1 METVAVYFPS
11 YHRDPLN
18 DRWYGEGWSEWR
30 LMEQARPLFPGHEQ
44 PKLCTWGSFDEADPA
59 WMEKQ
64 IDLAADHGI
73 TSFLFDWYWY
83 SGQKFMHRALEE
95 GFLKARNRHRLKF
108 FAMWANH
115 TWGVFPACREIFRGH
130 HPSTPHDLRL
140 TPHDS
145 RLTPHDSRLTPHDS
159 RLTPHDSRLTP
170 HDSRLTPHDSP
181 STTSE
186 GQALAYDKPLLEI
199 KHTQADLLAVAEY
212 CAEHY
217 FHESNYHC
225 VDGKPIFSF
234 WRWEELEIQLG
245 GVAGVAA
252 GFEAMRA
259 VARRHGFP
267 GLHIMVN
274 IACYENDQTLHCWW
288 PKLVERIKEAGG
300 DSVYGYN
307 VSRTHGFNALTDAY
321 PVASYEDVLQSHRE
335 LIRLCENRGLPFHP
349 VATVGFDNTPRWH
362 RGATLP
368 VDFRKLHYEPIV
380 VGNTP
385 ERFGEA
391 VRIGLESIRRCG
403 GGDRMLLVNAW
414 NEWTEGCYLLPDQR
428 HGNGFLEALRDEVSR
443 GL

>member
-11 YHRDPLN
+11 YHRDALN
-18 DRWYGEGWSEWR
+18 DRWYGEGWSEWK
-30 LMEQARPLFPGHEQ
+30 LMEQAKPLFPGHEQ
-44 PKLCTWGSFDEADPA
+44 PKLCTWGSFDEADPL

-115 TWGVFPACREIFRGH
+115 TWGVMPACREIFRGH
-130 HPSTPHDLRL
+130 I
-140 TPHDS
+140 
-145 RLTPHDSRLTPHDS
+145 
-159 RLTPHDSRLTP
+159 
-170 HDSRLTPHDSP
+170 SP
-181 STTSE
+181 SPQEAPIIPSPLVGE
-186 GQALAYDKPLLEI
+186 GQGEGSRVQAVVLDKPLLEI

-212 CAEHY
+212 CADHY
-217 FHESNYHC
+217 FHEPNYHGI
-225 VDGKPIFSF
+225 DGKPIFSF
-234 WRWEELEIQLG
+234 WRWEELEVQLG
-245 GVAGVAA
+245 GIEAVRE

-288 PKLVERIKEAGG
+288 PNLVDRIKKAGG

-307 VSRTHGFNALTDAY
+307 VARTHGYAALTNDR
-321 PVASYEDVLQSHRE
+321 PLVPSEDVIRSHEE
-335 LIRLCENRGLPFHP
+335 LFRLCEDRGLPFHP

-362 RGATLP
+362 KGAALP
-368 VDFRKLHYEPIV
+368 IDFRKLHYEPIV

-391 VRIGLESIRRCG
+391 VRAGLDSIRRCG
-403 GGDRMLLVNAW
+403 GGERMLLLNAW
-414 NEWTEGCYLLPDQR
+414 NEWTEGCQLLPDQW
-428 HGNGFLEALRDEVSR
+428 HGTGYLDVIRKGRAEYALNVARASSP
-443 GL
+443 

>member
-11 YHRDPLN
+11 YHRDALN

-30 LMEQARPLFPGHEQ
+30 LMEQAKPLFEGHEQ

-83 SGQKFMHRALEE
+83 SGQKFLYRALED

-115 TWGVFPACREIFRGH
+115 TWGVFPACRDIFRGH
-130 HPSTPHDLRL
+130 AGGGQAAR
-140 TPHDS
+140 
-145 RLTPHDSRLTPHDS
+145 
-159 RLTPHDSRLTP
+159 
-170 HDSRLTPHDSP
+170 
-181 STTSE
+181 SE
-186 GQALAYDKPLLEI
+186 GQALAYDRPLLEI

-217 FHESNYHC
+217 FHEANYHC
-225 VDGKPIFSF
+225 IDGKPIFSF
-234 WRWEELEIQLG
+234 WRWEELETQLG
-245 GVAGVAA
+245 GVGGVAA
-252 GFEAMRA
+252 GFDAMRA

-274 IACYENDQTLHCWW
+274 VACYENDQTLHCWW
-288 PKLVERIKEAGG
+288 PALIERIREAGG

-307 VSRTHGFNALTDAY
+307 ASRTRGFADLPDAR
-321 PVASYEDVLQSHRE
+321 PVVPYEDVLQSHRE

-349 VATVGFDNTPRWH
+349 VATVGFDNTPRWR
-362 RGATLP
+362 RGVTLP
-368 VDFRKLHYEPIV
+368 VDFRNEHYEPIAT
-380 VGNTP
+380 GNTP
-385 ERFGEA
+385 ERFGEC
-391 VRIGLESIRRCG
+391 VQIGLDSIRRSG
-403 GGDRMLLVNAW
+403 GGERMLLVNAW

-428 HGNGFLEALRDEVSR
+428 HGLGYLEALRDTLR
-443 GL
+443 KNG

>member
-11 YHRDPLN
+11 YHRDAFN

-30 LMEQARPLFPGHEQ
+30 LMEQTLPLFPGHEQ

-130 HPSTPHDLRL
+130 GGESGGARV
-140 TPHDS
+140 
-145 RLTPHDSRLTPHDS
+145 
-159 RLTPHDSRLTP
+159 
-170 HDSRLTPHDSP
+170 
-181 STTSE
+181 E

-199 KHTQADLLAVAEY
+199 KHTHADLVAVAEY

-403 GGDRMLLVNAW
+403 GGDRMLLINAW

-428 HGNGFLEALRDEVSR
+428 HGNGFLEALRDEVGR